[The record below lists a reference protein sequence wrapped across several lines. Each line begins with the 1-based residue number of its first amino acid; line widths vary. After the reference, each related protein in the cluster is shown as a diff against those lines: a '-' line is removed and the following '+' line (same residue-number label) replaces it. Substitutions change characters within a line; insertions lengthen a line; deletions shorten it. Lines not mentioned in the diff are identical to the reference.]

1 MKTVSAILVPSD
13 ITQPMRVVELE
24 VTYFN
29 ESEWSCLSA
38 MYPLIGNGCSC
49 VECVVLAEDD
59 EPQTADDPRRIMGW
73 VDEEG
78 LCKADPQKNER
89 ASFLYGYP
97 LHGNMIVCGDSG
109 RNTVSLSK
117 AMLES
122 VAELDKATIKAV
134 ESQWGVF
141 VLQPGDRIIG

>member
-1 MKTVSAILVPSD
+1 MKTVSAILVPAD
-13 ITQPMRVVELE
+13 IKQPMRVVELE
-24 VTYFN
+24 VKHFN
-29 ESEWSCLSA
+29 ESEWSCLAA

-49 VECVVLAEDD
+49 VERVVLAEDD
-59 EPQTADDPRRIMGW
+59 EAAGDDPHFIIGW

-89 ASFLYGYP
+89 ASVLYGYP
-97 LHGNMIVCGDSG
+97 LYGNMIVCGDTG
-109 RNTVSLSK
+109 YNTVSLSK

-122 VAELDKATIKAV
+122 VPELDKMATKTV
-134 ESQWGVF
+134 EAQWGVF